1 MSSTMP
7 MQRNIALDDSAVPAV
22 VEPPHVWLST
32 LHSFEIGDFRFVVLK
47 LLISA
52 YVDFAMPR
60 CLFIFAESESNFCM
74 LRVKENCVCLC
85 VDFMTLIAI
94 QLAFMLFHIHV
105 AL

>member
-1 MSSTMP
+1 

-52 YVDFAMPR
+52 YVDFASHVASSSLLR
-60 CLFIFAESESNFCM
+60 VAESESNFCM

-94 QLAFMLFHIHV
+94 QVAFMLFHIHV

>member
-1 MSSTMP
+1 MWYIMRLATMSSTTP

-52 YVDFAMPR
+52 YVDFA
-60 CLFIFAESESNFCM
+60 S
-74 LRVKENCVCLC
+74 
-85 VDFMTLIAI
+85 
-94 QLAFMLFHIHV
+94 HV
-105 AL
+105 ASSSLLGVNPIFVC